1 MTDSTSRDG
10 DLEELVLKE
19 SIVSATGLAAGRVAV
34 GIKGDPSLR
43 ETALYRTKYPTV
55 LDERYEEV
63 RPNLEEMLLNRGT
76 FRLYLGFN
84 SAEVRTVSIFD
95 PLREE
100 THAAEKLTDRDYIDR
115 HFPAVPF
122 EEKVAAM
129 RGLSEYLLASPLF
142 SHVPEHWRRI
152 FSRRHLTWQPMEK
165 DEVLGILSTLKVL
178 RDMPDYYLRSA
189 SVCLVQDL
197 VRMNFNCDGTQLT
210 SAENYKRFLEENLP

>member
-100 THAAEKLTDRDYIDR
+100 THAAEKLTDRGYIDR

>member
-1 MTDSTSRDG
+1 M
-10 DLEELVLKE
+10 DLDELVLKE
-19 SIVSATGLAAGRVAV
+19 SIVSATGLAEGRVAV

-43 ETALYRTKYPTV
+43 ETAIYRQKYPTV
-55 LDERYEEV
+55 LDERFDEI

-76 FRLYLGFN
+76 YRLYVGFN
-84 SAEVRTVSIFD
+84 SAEVRTTSIFD

-100 THAAEKLTDRDYIDR
+100 THAAEKLVERAYIDR

-129 RGLSEYLLASPLF
+129 RGLYDYLFASPLF
-142 SHVPEHWRRI
+142 TRVPEHWQRI
-152 FSRRHLTWQPMEK
+152 FQRRHAQWQPMEK
-165 DEVLGILSTLKVL
+165 EEVVGILSTLKVL